1 MICNS
6 SLSLYGYWSLSS
18 DKMSNQLQTN
28 LIAAA
33 IGATIGV
40 ISAASIFIYQK
51 VLEKQ
56 QHAGK
61 NAHLDEVDRRLTE
74 LQTELERLRVQQ
86 NQQRKKKKLNP
97 KRENDTTYATT
108 DNDTD
113 VDFSTAGD
121 EEFFDCSD
129 SDNGISDIENRTTE
143 ATCPGLNLSA
153 LDAHHQRDGHEED
166 DYLELRNLVDT
177 YPDSVDVVWR
187 YARSCYK
194 YSNCTTDANVRKA
207 VICAGID
214 ACEKLLDVQNADLH
228 KWCGVLVGVNGD
240 FLPVAEKIK
249 NGYRFKEHVM
259 KALEM
264 RPNDADLH
272 HLLGRFKY
280 EVANLS
286 WIERKI
292 AATLFSEPPSAS
304 YEDAIDSFQKAEDF
318 SVKVNLENWLFLSK
332 CYIALSNYK
341 PACQWLEKI
350 CDLSVTSEE
359 DERIQNDARQLLAK
373 YSGYQ

>member
-1 MICNS
+1 MS
-6 SLSLYGYWSLSS
+6 S
-18 DKMSNQLQTN
+18 QLQTN

-56 QHAGK
+56 QHAMK

-74 LQTELERLRVQQ
+74 LQTELERLRAQQ
-86 NQQRKKKKLNP
+86 NQQRKKKKLNS
-97 KRENDTTYATT
+97 KRDNDKTYTTT

-129 SDNGISDIENRTTE
+129 SENGISDIENRTTE
-143 ATCPGLNLSA
+143 ATCPGLDFSA
-153 LDAHHQRDGHEED
+153 FDERHRQGGHEED
-166 DYLELRNLVDT
+166 DHFQLRGLVDT
-177 YPDSVDVVWR
+177 YSDSIDIVWR
-187 YARSCYK
+187 YARSCYN
-194 YSNCTTDANVRKA
+194 YSNCTTDANVKET
-207 VICAGID
+207 VIRAGIE
-214 ACEKLLDVQNADLH
+214 ACEKHLNTSNADLY
-228 KWCGVLVGVNGD
+228 KWYAILVGVNGD
-240 FLPVAEKIK
+240 LLPMAEKIQ
-249 NGYRFKEHVM
+249 NGYRFKELVM
-259 KALEM
+259 KALEI
-264 RPNDADLH
+264 RPDDADLH

-304 YEDAIDSFQKAEDF
+304 YEDAIDCFRKAEDF
-318 SVKVNLENWLFLSK
+318 SVEVNLENKLFLSK
-332 CYIALSNYK
+332 CYIALGNYEL
-341 PACQWLEKI
+341 ACQWLEKL
-350 CDLSVTSEE
+350 CDLSVTR
-359 DERIQNDARQLLAK
+359 DDDMRIQNEARQLLVK
-373 YSGYQ
+373 YLSY

>member
-1 MICNS
+1 
-6 SLSLYGYWSLSS
+6 
-18 DKMSNQLQTN
+18 MSQLQTN

-56 QHAGK
+56 QHAMK

-74 LQTELERLRVQQ
+74 LTTELERLRLQQ
-86 NQQRKKKKLNP
+86 NQQRKKKHHS
-97 KRENDTTYATT
+97 KRDNDNTFTTT

-121 EEFFDCSD
+121 DEFFDCSD
-129 SDNGISDIENRTTE
+129 SENGISDIENRTTE
-143 ATCPGLNLSA
+143 ATRPGLDLIVF
-153 LDAHHQRDGHEED
+153 DTHHQQGGYEED
-166 DYLELRNLVDT
+166 DYFKLRNLVKT

-194 YSNCTTDANVRKA
+194 YSNCTTDVNVRKA

-214 ACEKLLDVQNADLH
+214 ACEKLLDVPNADLH
-228 KWCGVLVGVNGD
+228 KWCAILVGVNGD
-240 FLPVAEKIK
+240 FLPIAEKIK
-249 NGYRFKEHVM
+249 NGYRFKDHVM
-259 KALEM
+259 KALEI
-264 RPNDADLH
+264 RSDDADLH
-272 HLLGRFKY
+272 HLLGRFRY
-280 EVANLS
+280 EVANLG

-318 SVKVNLENWLFLSK
+318 SSKANLENKLFLSK
-332 CYIALSNYK
+332 CYIALGNYE
-341 PACQWLEKI
+341 PACRWLEKI
-350 CDLSVTSEE
+350 CDLSVMGED

-373 YSGYQ
+373 YSDY

>member
-1 MICNS
+1 
-6 SLSLYGYWSLSS
+6 
-18 DKMSNQLQTN
+18 MSQLQTN

-56 QHAGK
+56 QHAMK
-61 NAHLDEVDRRLTE
+61 NEHLDEVDRRLTE
-74 LQTELERLRVQQ
+74 LQAELERLRVQQ
-86 NQQRKKKKLNP
+86 NQQRKKKKVNS
-97 KRENDTTYATT
+97 KRDNDSTYVTT

-113 VDFSTAGD
+113 LDFSTAGD
-121 EEFFDCSD
+121 DEYFDCSD
-129 SDNGISDIENRTTE
+129 SENGISDIENRTTE
-143 ATCPGLNLSA
+143 ATCPGLDLA
-153 LDAHHQRDGHEED
+153 VLDAQHQQGGREED
-166 DYLELRNLVDT
+166 DYLQLRSLIDT

-187 YARSCYK
+187 FARSCYK

-214 ACEKLLDVQNADLH
+214 ACEKLLDVANADLH
-228 KWCGVLVGVNGD
+228 KWCAILVGVNGD
-240 FLPVAEKIK
+240 FLPTAERIK

-259 KALEM
+259 RALEI

-272 HLLGRFKY
+272 HLLGRFRY

-318 SVKVNLENWLFLSK
+318 SVKINLENRLFLSK
-332 CYIALSNYK
+332 CYIALGNYE

-350 CDLSVTSEE
+350 CNMSVTSE
-359 DERIQNDARQLLAK
+359 DDARVQNDARQLLAK
-373 YSGYQ
+373 YSGY